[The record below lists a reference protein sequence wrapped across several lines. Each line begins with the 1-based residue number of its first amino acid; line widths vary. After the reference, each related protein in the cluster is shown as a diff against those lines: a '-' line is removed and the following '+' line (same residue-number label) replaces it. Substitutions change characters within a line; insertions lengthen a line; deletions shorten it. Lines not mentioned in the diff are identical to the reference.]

1 MTDRNDRAPDS
12 QNDEDAE
19 LRALLRRALSQDDPT
34 PPRDL
39 LRGVQQRIHRRSRGK
54 FYRDG
59 WSRTTGPS
67 SVYLVTSLLMLA
79 LLVVLYV
86 VLVPTR

>member
-1 MTDRNDRAPDS
+1 MKDGSDRAPDS
-12 QNDEDAE
+12 RHDDDPE
-19 LRALLRRALSQDDPT
+19 LRALLRRALSENEPK
-34 PPRDL
+34 PPQDL
-39 LRGVQQRIHRRSRGK
+39 LRGVQQRIHHRSRGR

-59 WSRTTGPS
+59 WSRTTGSS

>member
-1 MTDRNDRAPDS
+1 MTDGTNRHPDGH
-12 QNDEDAE
+12 DDGDPE
-19 LRALLRRALSQDDPT
+19 LRALLRRALTHDEPQ

-59 WSRTTGPS
+59 WSRATGPA
-67 SVYLVTSLLMLA
+67 SVYVVTSLLMVA
-79 LLVVLYV
+79 LLAALYLL
-86 VLVPTR
+86 LVPTR